1 MNNDKAIHLV
11 YAQNLLIFVVLNAGR
26 IMLSLYAL
34 DIGASASDV
43 GVVVALLY
51 VAPFLISWPAGVL
64 ADRFGARW
72 LFAIGSSIGAL
83 CMLAPV
89 FWATLPAFWI
99 GALGIGAAISFA
111 NVLGQNLVGV
121 LSTPQNRT
129 RNFSNYTLVGA
140 LGNFIGPLLTGFAID
155 HLGFPMTALM
165 TSALSALA
173 TVLILIWGGLLPKGE
188 RRAQKAGNILEAVSA
203 PGMRRV
209 LVVAS
214 VVQIGFDSFH
224 SFMPVY
230 AHGVGLSASAIGIAL
245 SAFAVASFLSR
256 LVMPRAISLWGEHR
270 VMAAGFVFGA
280 LAFFLLPVFE
290 ATFAL
295 SAISFI
301 FGLFIGF
308 SQPITMILVFAASA
322 PGRTGESLGL
332 RLTVTN
338 FMRVIGPA
346 VFGATARAF
355 GLAPLFIACGAL
367 MCVGGYLSERM
378 ARR

>member
-1 MNNDKAIHLV
+1 MNNRAIHLV

-34 DIGASASDV
+34 HIGASASDV

-72 LFAIGSSIGAL
+72 LFAIGSSLGAL
-83 CMLAPV
+83 CMLAPA

-121 LSTPQNRT
+121 LSTPENRT

-165 TSALSALA
+165 TSLLSALA
-173 TVLILIWGGLLPKGE
+173 TVLILVWGGLLPKGQ
-188 RRAQKAGNILEAVSA
+188 RRAQKAGNLLEAISA
-203 PGMRRV
+203 PAMRRV
-209 LVVAS
+209 LLVAS
-214 VVQIGFDSFH
+214 VVQVGFDSFH

-230 AHGVGLSASAIGIAL
+230 AHGVGLSASAIGVAL

-256 LVMPRAISLWGEHR
+256 LVMPRAIKLWGEHR
-270 VMAAGFVFGA
+270 VMAGGFVFGA
-280 LAFFLLPVFE
+280 LSFYLLPAFE
-290 ATFAL
+290 AAFAL
-295 SAISFI
+295 SVISFI

-346 VFGATARAF
+346 AFGATANAF
-355 GLAPLFIACGAL
+355 GLAPLFIACGTL
-367 MCVGGYLSERM
+367 MCVGCYLSERM

>member
-1 MNNDKAIHLV
+1 MNNKAIHLV

-34 DIGASASDV
+34 QIGASASDV

-51 VAPFLISWPAGVL
+51 VAPLLISWPAGVL

-72 LFAIGSSIGAL
+72 LFAIGSSLGAL

-89 FWATLPAFWI
+89 FSATLPAFWI

-121 LSTPQNRT
+121 LSTSENRT

-165 TSALSALA
+165 TSLLSALA
-173 TVLILIWGGLLPKGE
+173 TVLVLVWGGLLPKGE
-188 RRAQKAGNILEAVSA
+188 RRAQKAGNILEAISA
-203 PGMRRV
+203 PAMRRV
-209 LVVAS
+209 LLVAS

-230 AHGVGLSASAIGIAL
+230 AHGVGLSASAIGVAL
-245 SAFAVASFLSR
+245 SAFAMASFLSR
-256 LVMPRAISLWGEHR
+256 LVMPRAITIWGEHR
-270 VMAAGFVFGA
+270 VMAGGFVFGA
-280 LAFFLLPVFE
+280 FSFYLLPVFE
-290 ATFAL
+290 AAFAL
-295 SAISFI
+295 SVISFI

-346 VFGATARAF
+346 MFGATARAF
-355 GLAPLFIACGAL
+355 GLAPLFIACGTL
-367 MCVGGYLSERM
+367 MCVGCYLSERM
-378 ARR
+378 VRR

>member
-1 MNNDKAIHLV
+1 MSAINYIFALNTIQCAGLFADKI
-11 YAQNLLIFVVLNAGR
+11 VL
-26 IMLSLYAL
+26 AL
-34 DIGASASDV
+34 FALELGASPLIV
-43 GVVVALLY
+43 GVLTALFSVAAATLA
-51 VAPFLISWPAGVL
+51 VKVGRL

-72 LFAIGSSIGAL
+72 LFALGSSVCAL

-99 GALGIGAAISFA
+99 GALGVGAAIAFA

-121 LSTPQNRT
+121 LSNSENRT
-129 RNFSNYTLVGA
+129 RNFSNYMLLGA
-140 LGNFIGPLLTGFAID
+140 MGNFIGPLLTGFAID
-155 HLGFPMTALM
+155 HAGFPMTALM
-165 TSALSALA
+165 TSLLAALA
-173 TVLILIWGGLLPKGE
+173 TVLVLIWGGLLPKGD
-188 RRAQKAGNILEAVSA
+188 RRAQKSSNILEAISA
-203 PGMRRV
+203 PAMRSV
-209 LVVAS
+209 LLVAS
-214 VVQIGFDSFH
+214 VVQVGFDSFH

-256 LVMPRAISLWGEHR
+256 LGMPRAIAIWGEHR
-270 VMAAGFVFGA
+270 VMAGGFIFGA
-280 LAFFLLPVFE
+280 LAFWLLPMFE
-290 ATFAL
+290 AALAL
-295 SAISFI
+295 SVISFI

-346 VFGATARAF
+346 LFGATARAF
-355 GLAPLFIACGAL
+355 GLAPLFIVSGAL
-367 MCVGGYLSERM
+367 MCVGCYLSERM